1 MAKKLFKKL
10 DPETFNVLSSASTI
24 GLHLVSGILV
34 GGVAGYFL
42 DDWLGTAPWCF
53 LFFVLVGIAAGF
65 KNVYTDAKRLIAS
78 QEKRDDPKDSPEN

>member
-1 MAKKLFKKL
+1 MFKRLGKV
-10 DPETFNVLSSASTI
+10 DAGSLSILSNASTI

-34 GGVAGYFL
+34 GGAAGYFL
-42 DDWLGTAPWCF
+42 DDWLGSTPWCF

-78 QEKRDDPKDSPEN
+78 QEKRDDAKDSPEN